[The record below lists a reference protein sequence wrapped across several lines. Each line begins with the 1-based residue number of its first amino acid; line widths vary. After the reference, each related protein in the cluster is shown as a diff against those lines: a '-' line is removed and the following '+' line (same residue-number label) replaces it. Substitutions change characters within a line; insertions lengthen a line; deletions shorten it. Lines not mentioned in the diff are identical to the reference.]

1 MCNKESHKLSDSKG
15 RESIKIVLSNIGNH
29 EEKSLIYRS
38 NQQWH

>member
-29 EEKSLIYRS
+29 EEKSLIYRN